1 MADKPDARES
11 SSPLALL
18 LEIARC
24 PECACDDAARGKLTP
39 VRENT
44 WLVCQDCD
52 RKYPVPEEIPV
63 LMIEEGTK
71 WMETP
76 IADLPVPPPS
86 PE

>member
-1 MADKPDARES
+1 MTDKSNEQES
-11 SSPLALL
+11 SNPMATL

-24 PECACDDAARGKLTP
+24 PACASEDSAKGKLKP
-39 VRENT
+39 MRDSA

-63 LMIEEGTK
+63 LLIDVGTK
-71 WMETP
+71 WQETP